1 MGKASHRYWG
11 VERPI
16 TFTHTYEGAEGNEI
30 ERQVTHTALVVFS
43 EATYRNW
50 RSKYIEQLRDLVAPA
65 ALSQVLQEEVK
76 DRQRIAH
83 HGAANAVRIWVA
95 ARDREPLRR

>member
-50 RSKYIEQLRDLVAPA
+50 RSKYIE
-65 ALSQVLQEEVK
+65 
-76 DRQRIAH
+76 
-83 HGAANAVRIWVA
+83 
-95 ARDREPLRR
+95 